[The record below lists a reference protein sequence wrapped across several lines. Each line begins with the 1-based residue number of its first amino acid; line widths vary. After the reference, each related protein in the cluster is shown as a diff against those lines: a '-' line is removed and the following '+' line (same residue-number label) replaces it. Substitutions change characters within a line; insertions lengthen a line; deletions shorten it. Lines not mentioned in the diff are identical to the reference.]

1 MKPTHNLKR
10 RPIEAL
16 TRGNSSNMNVLYFI
30 VCFVLLYQCRNA
42 QHIKDQTIIHS
53 VIKEDF
59 QGIVADS
66 LFSSVTYIPLETSKN
81 SLLVSINK
89 SYSRQALA

>member
-30 VCFVLLYQCRNA
+30 VCFVLAYFGNIEFNSKEEAIDFFEELNRK
-42 QHIKDQTIIHS
+42 HGKTIIISESKFEALIDFLLEKCICVDSNVCHS
-53 VIKEDF
+53 
-59 QGIVADS
+59 
-66 LFSSVTYIPLETSKN
+66 
-81 SLLVSINK
+81 
-89 SYSRQALA
+89 